1 MGSEGGQDLE
11 MEEEKTPSAYVKRS
25 RWELAVREMA
35 DGRDENGLAAAG
47 AIQDV
52 MGYKLVWV
60 MWDHDAEYI

>member
-47 AIQDV
+47 AI
-52 MGYKLVWV
+52 
-60 MWDHDAEYI
+60 